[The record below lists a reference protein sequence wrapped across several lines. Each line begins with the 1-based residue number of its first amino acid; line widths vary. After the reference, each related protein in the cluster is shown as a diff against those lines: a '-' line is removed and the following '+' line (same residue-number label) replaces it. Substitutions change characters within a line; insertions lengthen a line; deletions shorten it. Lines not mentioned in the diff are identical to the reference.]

1 MMITM
6 TIKLM
11 MIEMIKMIKITMRN
25 TFSLYSAGQTA
36 VRELYTVDLV
46 QPWWRFGSEGPPV
59 RKDSTGRFLF
69 LRAWPPLVVIFLKSD
84 KGVHVLSPILVEVWF
99 SGTSCKKGLNGF
111 PFVSVTMI

>member
-1 MMITM
+1 MMIMM

-11 MIEMIKMIKITMRN
+11 IIKMIKITMRN
-25 TFSLYSAGQTA
+25 TFSLYSAGQAA

-69 LRAWPPLVVIFLKSD
+69 LRFWPTLVVICLKSD
-84 KGVHVLSPILVEVWF
+84 KGVHLLSPILVEVWF
-99 SGTSCKKGLNGF
+99 RGTSCQKGLNGF
-111 PFVSVTMI
+111 PIVSVAII